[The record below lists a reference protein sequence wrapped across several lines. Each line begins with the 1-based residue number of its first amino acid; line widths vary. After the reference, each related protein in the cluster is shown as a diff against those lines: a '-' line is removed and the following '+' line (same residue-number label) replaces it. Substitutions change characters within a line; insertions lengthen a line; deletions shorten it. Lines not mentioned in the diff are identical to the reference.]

1 MVKIISA
8 TEETLLEAKNL
19 VKRVFP
25 YRSISEQ
32 FTLIAMTHQ
41 DNNLIDKIMNL
52 FGIKDIID
60 IWVAVN
66 EHDQVVGTTGLYNY
80 WRDEDEAVW
89 LFWYCVAPEE
99 RGKGIGKKLLTHTIK
114 EAKNMNVDYLR
125 LYTSDD
131 RNEKEAQIVYEKHGF
146 KEVKRKNKIFYTE
159 IIRQLKL

>member
-8 TEETLLEAKNL
+8 TEETLIEAKNL

-25 YRSISEQ
+25 FRSISEQ
-32 FTLIAMTHQ
+32 FTLMAMTHQ
-41 DNNLIDKIMNL
+41 DNYLIDKIMTL

-66 EHDQVVGTTGLYNY
+66 EHGQVVGTTGLYNY
-80 WRDEDEAVW
+80 RQDADEAVW

-99 RGKGIGKKLLTHTIK
+99 RGKGIGTKLLTHTIK
-114 EAKNMNVDYLR
+114 KAKTMNVDYLR

-131 RNEKEAQIVYEKHGF
+131 TNEREAQILYEKHGLN
-146 KEVKRKNKIFYTE
+146 EVKRKNKIFYTE
-159 IIRQLKL
+159 IIRELKL